1 MGISFYGDYLKK
13 ARERAG
19 ISQEKLAEGII
30 NLQSLNRIEN
40 NRAGVSPGTF
50 QALTS
55 KCGAPTEVFP
65 LFPDW
70 DDFNCFYELYKA
82 EMWLGSWQTK
92 EVYNCLQEVEKTG
105 FAGNAIY
112 YQKWLYYQAA
122 LHMRNGDTNYEEI
135 MSILQCALKIT
146 KEKLSFEDIKHEFLT
161 VNEIMI
167 LTAIAKISFMEG
179 NNSDCLLICSQLSTY
194 LENVALSYKEKADL
208 ILGVQK
214 IYVLYLIRNKEYLEA
229 MNEAS
234 LLRDNSLLSISEK
247 HMIEAAFLFGLTKYL
262 TGETKDGIHF
272 IKTAYYSGEAIESQ
286 FATVAN
292 EILNVLNIE
301 INELKNVIVPSEK
314 KDNFAM
320 PDINRKVELRTVEC
334 DYYSDD
340 VITLGRLIHQKR
352 KDQKLSMKVLCQG
365 LCSVSALSKIENDAL
380 QPDIFLARSLIQRL
394 GMSDEPFTFYAS
406 ERETRQYRLERQMTG
421 ESRYN
426 FQNIG
431 NVLDEMKKVITK
443 KDIIFKQLYTNNS
456 IFYGKDIKEKNL
468 LILENIKTTLPDFSV
483 DRIIDYRLS
492 KYELSYVISYC
503 MMLRREVSVT
513 KAIKVLYK
521 ILDYMNQNVIDD
533 LLKNTVMDIVIAT
546 LVGDLDVQKR
556 YDEIIDLLPMFKQ
569 KIVFGDMYCLPYIYA
584 GITDAYIEEGNECYI
599 NRYYKYTYYLFEF
612 NKIKAGKAFLENV
625 KKKLGQEIDL

>member
-55 KCGAPTEVFP
+55 KCGASTEVFP

-82 EMWLGSWQTK
+82 EMWIGSWQTK

-214 IYVLYLIRNKEYLEA
+214 IYVLYLIQNKEYLEA

-340 VITLGRLIHQKR
+340 VITLGKIIRQKR

-365 LCSVSALSKIENDAL
+365 LCSISALSKIENGTL

-406 ERETRQYRLERQMTG
+406 ERETRQYKLEWRISG

-426 FQNIG
+426 LQNISIL
-431 NVLDEMKKVITK
+431 LDEMKKEITE
-443 KDIIFKQLYTNNS
+443 KDIIFKQFYTDNL
-456 IFYGKDIKEKNL
+456 IFFGEESKEKNL
-468 LILENIKTTLPDFSV
+468 LILENIKITLPGFCLDK
-483 DRIIDYRLS
+483 INEYRLS
-492 KYELSYVISYC
+492 KNELSYVVSYC

-513 KAIKVLYK
+513 KAIKGLYGL
-521 ILDYMNQNVIDD
+521 LDYINQFFVDD
-533 LLKNTVMDIVIAT
+533 LLKNSMIGIILAT
-546 LVGDLDVQKR
+546 ITGALSVQKR
-556 YDEIIDLLPMFKQ
+556 SDEIMELMPMFKQ
-569 KIVFGDMYCLPYIYA
+569 KIIYGHTHCLPFIY
-584 GITDAYIEEGNECYI
+584 GPITDIYIEKNKENQI
-599 NRYYKYTYYLFEF
+599 DRYCKYSYYLGELH
-612 NKIKAGKAFLENV
+612 KIKASKTFLKNV
-625 KKKLGQEIDL
+625 EKKIGRDIDI